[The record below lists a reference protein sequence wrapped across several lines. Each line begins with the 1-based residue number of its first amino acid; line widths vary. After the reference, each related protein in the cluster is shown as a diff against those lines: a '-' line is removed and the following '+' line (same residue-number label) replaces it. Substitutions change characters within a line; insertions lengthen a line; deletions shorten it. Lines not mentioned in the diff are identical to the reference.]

1 VGQSLRRQSAIPG
14 GPTTTNLNE
23 WQIEVGTAR
32 AEILGYIERLAETI
46 GIGPAERLFV
56 RLAKAGELEPDK
68 LEILRVANARR
79 GANGRTIHR
88 ASLWGWRRL
97 AAGAATPI
105 GRIARLAPKTRGKK
119 WVLIHDV
126 AAALARYRQPNKPT
140 LKWCVRETAAQLQV
154 PVGSLYA
161 RCRREL
167 KKLPKQLF
175 YVGRNSGAALKALQ
189 PFRRREFHSLLPNDI
204 WIGDGHGAKLKI
216 AHPETGRP
224 FVPEVTV
231 VMDVQARYVVGWSV
245 SLSENCL
252 AVSDAL
258 RHGISRHGVPLIYYS
273 DGGAGQTAKM
283 LDAPLTGILP
293 AMGIQHE
300 TGRPGNPQGRGVIER
315 FWQTVLIPLAKRF
328 ATYQGHNADRETLRK
343 VSNEID
349 RQLRAAQRG
358 DLAVL
363 PARLPSFAQF
373 IEALEDEIE
382 RYNTAHHHRSLPK
395 INGAEHATP
404 AQYRAARAAGVDIHI
419 PDSAELAALF
429 TPSVLRTAARGEVKL
444 WNGVYFHRD
453 LMLVDGEQVR
463 VHYDIHDASRVWV
476 KKLSGEFIAC
486 AEAGANSSAYMPKPV
501 IEQLRE
507 QRANRR
513 MQRLESKMED
523 VRVEFAGAT
532 LTRPLREAAPDTP
545 EEAAER
551 VALAREMAELAA
563 GKRARVIAIDDPD
576 VNYRRWNSLER
587 RLKAG
592 EAISDQDRA
601 WHAAYRGS
609 DEWRSMESMAQ
620 DFPQLKE
627 A

>member
-1 VGQSLRRQSAIPG
+1 VLD
-14 GPTTTNLNE
+14 
-23 WQIEVGTAR
+23 EVA
-32 AEILGYIERLAETI
+32 RLAAGA
-46 GIGPAERLFV
+46 GIGLAERTFV
-56 RLAKAGELEPDK
+56 KAAKAGTLDPA
-68 LEILRVANARR
+68 LREVLRIANARR

-88 ASLWGWRRL
+88 ASLWTWRRL
-97 AAGAATPI
+97 AAGSATPVE
-105 GRIARLAPKTRGKK
+105 RIVRLAPGTRGKK
-119 WVLIHDV
+119 WTLTNDV

-140 LKWCVRETAAQLQV
+140 LNWCVRETATALQV
-154 PVGSLYA
+154 PVGSLYS

-231 VMDVQARYVVGWSV
+231 VMDVQARYLVGWSV

-395 INGAEHATP
+395 VNGAEHATP

-444 WNGVYFHRD
+444 WNGVYFSRD
-453 LMLVDGEQVR
+453 LALVDGEQVR

-476 KKLSGEFIAC
+476 KKLSGELIAC

-507 QRANRR
+507 QRASRR

-523 VRVEFAGAT
+523 VRVEFSGT
-532 LTRPLREAAPDTP
+532 TFTRPEREVPPDTP

-551 VALAREMAELAA
+551 VALAREMADGNVVQIEDDQMRFSRRQRLQERLAA
-563 GKRARVIAIDDPD
+563 GESI
-576 VNYRRWNSLER
+576 E
-587 RLKAG
+587 
-592 EAISDQDRA
+592 DRDA
-601 WHAAYRGS
+601 EWLSSYEGS
-609 DEWRSMESMAQ
+609 SEFRSMKSFYD
-620 DFPQLKE
+620 DFGLPTRNVTDKE